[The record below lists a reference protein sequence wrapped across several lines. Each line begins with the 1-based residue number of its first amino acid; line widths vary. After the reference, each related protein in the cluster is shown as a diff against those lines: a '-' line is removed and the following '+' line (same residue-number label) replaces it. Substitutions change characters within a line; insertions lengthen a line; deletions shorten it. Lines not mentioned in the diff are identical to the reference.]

1 MKFIISNNPKNHQ
14 ETYHVFYI
22 RSRMTSSGANAE
34 CPSFMDNYLNYVVVA
49 LSEKDAQIAFLR
61 YNGFSS
67 ESPPFRYLSDSKC
80 VELKP
85 SDIIDFNIFA
95 FYADDL
101 IDQIAP
107 TLNGNRGKVVAL
119 RGDGLYCDDHFY
131 WVDDHFYWVE
141 KGLNEVQNEN

>member
-1 MKFIISNNPKNHQ
+1 MRGTKA
-14 ETYHVFYI
+14 T
-22 RSRMTSSGANAE
+22 
-34 CPSFMDNYLNYVVVA
+34 
-49 LSEKDAQIAFLR
+49 
-61 YNGFSS
+61 
-67 ESPPFRYLSDSKC
+67 
-80 VELKP
+80 
-85 SDIIDFNIFA
+85 DIIDFNIFA